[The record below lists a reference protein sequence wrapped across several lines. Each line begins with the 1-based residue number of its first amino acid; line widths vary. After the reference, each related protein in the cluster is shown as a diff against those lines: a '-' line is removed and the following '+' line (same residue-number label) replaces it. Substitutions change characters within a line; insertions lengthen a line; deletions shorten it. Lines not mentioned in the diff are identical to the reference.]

1 MSLDEGGSTILTEG
15 AAPAGAGGNPAGGA
29 QSAAPADGAQAAIQ
43 QAQNG
48 PPEYIP
54 AKFWD
59 ADKKAPKIEDLGKSY
74 QNLEKLLG
82 REKVPA
88 PLGDEDQEGWDRW
101 YRASGRPDKA
111 DDYEFERPA
120 ALPKGI
126 DYDEA
131 TEKSFR
137 EWAHING
144 LNKKQAKNL
153 YDGYVKSQVERAA
166 EYEKYQTQAQSQA
179 RDSLQREYGAQ
190 YDAKM
195 ARAKAALGKYAD
207 PDYFKFL
214 NESGQG
220 NDPRMIRAWIKIG
233 EEMAGDERLKG
244 AAAPS
249 AAPADL
255 DRAIADFRQR
265 HEKALFS
272 KEHPDHDVRVREYNK
287 LFEAR
292 YSAA

>member
-1 MSLDEGGSTILTEG
+1 MSLDAGSTILTEG

-29 QSAAPADGAQAAIQ
+29 PASPPDGAQAAIQ
-43 QAQNG
+43 QVQDG

-59 ADKKAPKIEDLGKSY
+59 PDKKAPKIEDLGKSY

-82 REKVPA
+82 REKVPP
-88 PLGDEDQEGWDRW
+88 PLNDEDAEGWDRW
-101 YRASGRPDKA
+101 YKASGRPEKA

-120 ALPKGI
+120 ALPKGVE
-126 DYDEA
+126 YDEA

-144 LNKKQAKNL
+144 LNKRQAKNL
-153 YDGYVKSQVERAA
+153 YDGYVKTQIERAA
-166 EYEKYQTQAQSQA
+166 EYEKYQTQAQAQA
-179 RDSLQREYGAQ
+179 KDALQREYGAQ
-190 YDAKM
+190 YAAKIQK
-195 ARAKAALGKYAD
+195 AQAALSKYAD
-207 PDYFKFL
+207 PDYYKFL
-214 NESGQG
+214 NETGQG

-244 AAAPS
+244 AAQPT
-249 AAPADL
+249 AAPEDL
-255 DRAIADFRQR
+255 DRSIASFRTQ
-265 HEKALFS
+265 HQKALYDRD
-272 KEHPDHDVRVREYNK
+272 HPDHDLRVKEYNR

-292 YSAA
+292 YGNAPA